1 MIYRPCQ
8 HQSRRKAAF
17 VLNLYFIMTLSISIP
32 TTESD
37 EDSKWETVID
47 FTQFR
52 EGGIPVGEL
61 IEILEHL

>member
-1 MIYRPCQ
+1 
-8 HQSRRKAAF
+8 
-17 VLNLYFIMTLSISIP
+17 MTLSISIP